1 MTHITYVVASYVI
14 SALVLTGMITW
25 ILLDQ
30 RAQRS
35 ELQRLEAQGVRR
47 RSRRT
52 QEDGAGNNN
61 D

>member
-14 SALVLTGMITW
+14 SALVLIGMITW

-52 QEDGAGNNN
+52 QKDGAGNDN

>member
-52 QEDGAGNNN
+52 QKDGAGNDN

>member
-30 RAQRS
+30 RAQRG

-52 QEDGAGNNN
+52 QAEGTGNNN

>member
-52 QEDGAGNNN
+52 QEDGAGNDN

>member
-1 MTHITYVVASYVI
+1 MTHITYVVACYVI
-14 SALVLTGMITW
+14 SALVLSGMIAW

-30 RAQRS
+30 RTQRA

-47 RSRRT
+47 RSRRV
-52 QEDGAGNNN
+52 QEDNN